1 MKKIGLLLCLAA
13 TVLGLAACGEKEQDK
28 GKGAAATKDVTL
40 WGSWSGDQIAQLEKQ
55 IESYNSSQDKYKV
68 NYVMQEQVEEK
79 LLTGLAGGELPDV
92 ILWDRYQTALYA
104 SKGALYAID
113 ELVEKDDVKMADFY
127 SEAVK
132 EMTYQDDLYG
142 LPLLVDTRILFYN
155 KTLMADHQVPTTW
168 DEMVAVAPEV
178 TKRKGKT
185 LEQAGFS
192 LEDIGLFNMYALQ
205 AGLDLISPDGQ
216 SLNFNNPAGESVLN
230 LWQTLQN
237 DKKVYDRGFDDNNTQ
252 FAAGK
257 LAMNYNGPWALADLN
272 KVEGLEYGVSL
283 PLAGPNGDQGSVM
296 GGFGLVM
303 PKKSNNEEGAW
314 DFMKWWTTQP
324 ENGVEFAKISG
335 WIPANQQAANDPYFT
350 EDEYYSVFVKA
361 MENARTRPT
370 AQGYSTV
377 EDLAMKP
384 QLEKFMSNS
393 IDAKQA
399 LATIDKEG
407 NKILEENQ

>member
-1 MKKIGLLLCLAA
+1 MKKISIFLVFVAA
-13 TVLGLAACGEKEQDK
+13 LVSLVACGSGEKEN
-28 GKGAAATKDVTL
+28 GKQETRTKDVTL

-55 IESYNSSQDKYKV
+55 IDSYNNSQDKYKV
-68 NYVMQEQVEEK
+68 KYVMQEQVEEK

-104 SKGALYAID
+104 SKGALYSIS
-113 ELVEKDDVKMADFY
+113 ELVEKDKVEMADFY
-127 SEAVK
+127 DESVK
-132 EMTYQDDLYG
+132 EMTYQDELYG

-155 KTLMADHQVPTTW
+155 KTLLGDHKVPTTW
-168 DEMVAVAPEV
+168 EEMVEVAPEV
-178 TKRKGKT
+178 TKRNGKT

-205 AGLDLISPDGQ
+205 AGLDLISEDGK
-216 SLNFNNPAGESVLN
+216 SIDFNNPAGESVLT

-272 KVEGLEYGVSL
+272 KIEGFDYGVSL

-303 PKKSNNEEGAW
+303 PKKTKNEEGAW

-335 WIPANQQAANDPYFT
+335 WIPANKAAAKDPYFT
-350 EDEYYSVFVKA
+350 EDEYYSVFVEA

-370 AQGYSTV
+370 AQGYSTI

-393 IDAKQA
+393 IDAKKA
-399 LATIDKEG
+399 LSTIDKEG